1 MTLNDVSSSDPSNG
15 KEGRTGHSF
24 TSLQQQQLVATSA
37 FVAAAAMANS
47 NNVIAAICL
56 VGLVGF
62 FANMAMNTRM
72 SVSLH
77 KSIEELGSQLQVQI
91 DETSVQA
98 DLAMLRSKLALMH
111 GSQNQRFV
119 CSPCSR

>member
-1 MTLNDVSSSDPSNG
+1 
-15 KEGRTGHSF
+15 
-24 TSLQQQQLVATSA
+24 
-37 FVAAAAMANS
+37 MANS

-62 FANMAMNTRM
+62 FANMATNTRM